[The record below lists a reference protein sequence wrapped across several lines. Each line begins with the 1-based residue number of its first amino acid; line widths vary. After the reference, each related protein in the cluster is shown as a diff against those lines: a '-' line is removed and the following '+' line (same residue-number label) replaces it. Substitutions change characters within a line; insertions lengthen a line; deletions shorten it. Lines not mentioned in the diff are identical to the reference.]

1 MRRLDRIAFVIG
13 AIACG
18 FSFFDPADNQ
28 GLVWG
33 ILLMIP
39 TVIIRLTKFECIENW
54 CWQHYRLVET
64 TKQIAAFLLWGVALF
79 VIGSMFLGSLKGS
92 PRNAMPLVLLMLLM
106 LFTVIRQRYSIL
118 YWWYKRQFFGH
129 KEVSSVCLE
138 NGYDSYGREIKAWF
152 GYKTTTKRYTIS
164 KKFIHLNPVDATLHL
179 RRLMAEVAR
188 LRPDFPQTVH
198 WQMKREGPFQAA
210 FYVNIP
216 WKELSKHRL
225 SALRKL
231 CLRLEEQQFHGCYY
245 FHHKEIYAG
254 ELWAVVQDDL
264 LLAFVYREKGRWW
277 YQKDNNY
284 DDYPD
289 DLPTEVKDDFYS
301 YDGVFSDLL
310 TEDMMITK
318 EEWERILETAMQETK

>member
-18 FSFFDPADNQ
+18 FSFFDPADHQ

-64 TKQIAAFLLWGVALF
+64 TKQITAFLLWGVALF

-138 NGYDSYGREIKAWF
+138 NGYDSYGSEIKAWF
-152 GYKTTTKRYTIS
+152 GYKTTTKRYSIS

-179 RRLMAEVAR
+179 RRLMAEVER

-245 FHHKEIYAG
+245 FHHKEMYTG
-254 ELWAVVQDDL
+254 ELWGVVQDDL

-277 YQKDNNY
+277 YQKGNNY

-289 DLPTEVKDDFYS
+289 DLPTEVKDDLYC